1 MSSLNAIK
9 SFATIDTASVRDAAE
24 ENLARGAVM
33 EFRQAAPHI
42 GKSHLYIKEVEVAV
56 IQEDDVNFDKFMDE
70 MADLMQTGESLEFG
84 FGSFYFT
91 NVDAESQEVL
101 IRVYGDWY
109 YFAL

>member
-1 MSSLNAIK
+1 MSRLNAIK
-9 SFATIDTASVRDAAE
+9 SFVTIDTASVRDAAE
-24 ENLARGAVM
+24 ENLARGTVMGFRAV
-33 EFRQAAPHI
+33 APHI
-42 GKSHLYIKEVEVAV
+42 GKSPLYTKEVEVAV

-70 MADLMQTGESLEFG
+70 MADLMQTGGSMECG